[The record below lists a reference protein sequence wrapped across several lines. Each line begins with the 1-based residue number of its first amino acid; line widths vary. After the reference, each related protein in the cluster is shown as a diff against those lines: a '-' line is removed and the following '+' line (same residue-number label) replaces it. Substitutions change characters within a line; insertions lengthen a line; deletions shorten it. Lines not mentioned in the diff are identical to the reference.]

1 MLCHS
6 FKFYDDMCYV
16 FFKKSIISY
25 SESDNKDA
33 AKDSHSVAKDLI
45 SDNILVQDYIA
56 IYCMI
61 IRYI

>member
-6 FKFYDDMCYV
+6 FKFYDDVCYV

-33 AKDSHSVAKDLI
+33 AKDLI
-45 SDNILVQDYIA
+45 SDNILVQDYI
-56 IYCMI
+56 I
-61 IRYI
+61 